1 MASPSHL
8 ICHLTAVAT
17 AAAAEAAA
25 EAADAAAV
33 LGVRSEMAKAA
44 GVPAAAILSYEVSLR
59 FWVSLVVEVAVSVHP
74 AVGQPRDSAQH
85 KYRG

>member
-74 AVGQPRDSAQH
+74 AVGQPRDSLVLA
-85 KYRG
+85 